1 MKVYC
6 PICGCSDLLQILQ
19 GRVDKEFGF
28 AVPGLKYYQCL
39 RSLCR
44 HVHAA
49 PTPRDEVIRTLYK
62 EYTTHEAYRPKGVGR
77 LFAVH
82 NNRKRVRQKKF
93 LLDLCH
99 GNTGIRILDYGC
111 GNGILLKELADLGFT
126 DLTGYDFD
134 HKAVSV
140 VRSLGF
146 RCHSD
151 PENIKPSTIEVIF
164 LNHVLEHVPRPKQLI
179 SHLIEL
185 TTPGGIIYIRTPNG
199 QSLLA
204 RICGAN
210 WRGWETPRHLNV
222 FSCASLKSLLET
234 VPGAK
239 IIEIKTSNDLLLAM
253 SVASLPTIIN
263 KSKIMKWGLA
273 MILFVI
279 TSVFSKF
286 FKDYGEEVVAV
297 IRREK

>member
-1 MKVYC
+1 MNVSC
-6 PICGCSDLLQILQ
+6 PICSCSDLLQILN

-39 RSLCR
+39 SSLCR

-49 PTPRDEVIRTLYK
+49 PTPNDEVIRALYND
-62 EYTTHEAYRPKGVGR
+62 YTTHEAYRPKGLGR
-77 LFAVH
+77 LFALRT
-82 NNRKRVRQKKF
+82 NRKRVLQRKF
-93 LLDLCH
+93 LLNLCH
-99 GNTGIRILDYGC
+99 GNTGARILDYGC
-111 GNGILLKELADLGFT
+111 GNGILLKELAALGFT

-146 RCHSD
+146 RCYSD
-151 PENIKPSTIEVIF
+151 PENIKPGTIEVIF
-164 LNHVLEHVPRPKQLI
+164 LSHVLEHVPRPKQLI

-185 TTPGGIIYIRTPNG
+185 TKPGGIIYIRTPNG
-199 QSLLA
+199 RSLLA
-204 RICGAN
+204 RFCAAN

-222 FSCASLKSLLET
+222 FSCASLKTLLNA

-239 IIEIKTSNDLLLAM
+239 IIKINTSNDLLMAM
-253 SVASLPTIIN
+253 SIASLPTIIN

-279 TSVFSKF
+279 ASVFSKF
-286 FKDYGEEVVAV
+286 LQDHGEEVVAV
-297 IRREK
+297 IRREN